1 MAAGVQ
7 LTQQGF
13 NAQIGSL
20 AQTLDGV
27 MTQWHQ
33 MRTYIIG
40 AGGGLAG
47 LQIAPLSLSTADATV
62 AFNSAADL
70 EQFYQI
76 YIGANSQSTLRGN
89 SNPYDYRTNAG
100 LLAGTN
106 VH

>member
-1 MAAGVQ
+1 MAAGIQ
-7 LTQQGF
+7 LSTAGF
-13 NAQIGSL
+13 NSQIGSM
-20 AQTLDGV
+20 AQALDGL
-27 MTQWHQ
+27 MNQWHQ
-33 MRTYIIG
+33 MRTYIVG

-47 LQIAPLSLSTADATV
+47 LQTTPLSLTTADATV

-70 EQFYQI
+70 EQLYQI
-76 YIGANSQSTLRGN
+76 YIGASSQSTLRGN